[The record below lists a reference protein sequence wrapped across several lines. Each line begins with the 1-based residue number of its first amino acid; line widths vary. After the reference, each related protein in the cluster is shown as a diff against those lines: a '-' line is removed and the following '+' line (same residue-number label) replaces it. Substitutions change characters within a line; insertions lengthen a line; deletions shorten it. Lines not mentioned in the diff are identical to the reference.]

1 MHVLMKSYL
10 NLNNKTQ
17 GKKLHLEKEAESF
30 TTEVKVLAKWHEMDL
45 ALKMTPGTLETSKLF
60 LVFLVH

>member
-17 GKKLHLEKEAESF
+17 GKKLHLEKEAKEF
-30 TTEVKVLAKWHEMDL
+30 TTEVKVLAKWYEMDL
-45 ALKMTPGTLETSKLF
+45 A
-60 LVFLVH
+60 